1 MSSEDLAFTPA
12 WQLLEWIKERKVSP
26 VEIVETY
33 LSRIERLN
41 PSLNAFL
48 TLCADE
54 ALDGARR
61 AEAEVMAGADL
72 GPLHGLPLPIKD
84 LTPTAG
90 IRTTHGSLILRDYI
104 PQRDAIH
111 VERVRRAGAIIIGK
125 TNTPEFGH
133 RGTTENLLGDPCRNP
148 WDPTRTPGGSS
159 GGAAVS
165 VAAGLSPVAEGS
177 DGGGSIRIPASFCGV
192 YGIKPTH
199 GRVPRSYRGRGPWNP
214 LPQNGPL
221 SRSVRDAALLLQVM
235 AGPHA
240 DDPLSIPD
248 APPDFQDGLERG
260 VEGLRIAWS
269 PDWGTAAVDPEVRAL
284 AESAAREFE
293 DLGADVEE
301 LDYVLDEEAARA
313 TFVSLFLS
321 DMDAAY
327 GHFLDQSPDLLM
339 PSLRAWLEEA
349 RRWRAADLSRAL
361 REMEWHRAGL
371 RDLFQRFD
379 LLLTPTTAVPAF
391 PVEGWPDTIGG
402 RPVDPLWGFN
412 PFCYLFNMTGHPA
425 ASVPCG
431 FVGPFGTLPS
441 GSGAMGLPVGLQIA
455 GRLGDEASVLRASA
469 ALETARPWAQHRPP
483 IA

>member
-1 MSSEDLAFTPA
+1 MLSEDLAFTPA
-12 WQLLEWIKERKVSP
+12 WQLLEWIRAREVSP

-48 TLCADE
+48 TVCADE
-54 ALDGARR
+54 AMVGARK
-61 AEAEVMAGADL
+61 AEAEVMAGVEL

-90 IRTTHGSLILRDYI
+90 IRTTHGSLMFRDYV
-104 PQRDAIH
+104 PRRDAIH

-148 WDPTRTPGGSS
+148 WDLSRTSGGSS

-165 VAAGLSPVAEGS
+165 VAAGLSPFAEGS

-199 GRVPRSYRGRGPWNP
+199 GRVPRSYRGRGPWSP

-221 SRSVRDAALLLQVM
+221 SRSVRYAVLLLQVM

-248 APPDFQDGLERG
+248 GSPDFQDALGRG
-260 VEGLRIAWS
+260 VAGLRIAWS
-269 PDWGTAAVDPEVRAL
+269 PDWGTAAVDPEVRAR
-284 AESAAREFE
+284 AESAARVFE

-301 LDYVLDEEAARA
+301 LDFVLDEEATRG

-321 DMDAAY
+321 DMSAAY
-327 GHFLDQSPDLLM
+327 GHFMDQSPDLLT
-339 PSLRAWLEEA
+339 PSLRAGLEAA
-349 RRWRAADLSRAL
+349 RGWRAADLSIAL

-371 RDLFQRFD
+371 RELFQRYD

-391 PVEGWPDTIGG
+391 PVEGWPDTIGA
-402 RPVDPLWGFN
+402 RPVDPMWGFN
-412 PFCYLFNMTGHPA
+412 PFCYVYNMTGNPV

-431 FVGPFGTLPS
+431 FVSPLAALPS
-441 GSGAMGLPVGLQIA
+441 ESGAVELPVGVQIA
-455 GRLGDEASVLRASA
+455 GRLGDEATVLCASA
-469 ALETARPWAQHRPP
+469 ALEAARPWAQHRPP
-483 IA
+483 VA